1 MPSVFK
7 GLSPLERG
15 TTLRNDTTACL
26 VRAVLKGDLKQ
37 GDKLVVRKLAEQLG
51 VSATPV
57 REAIVELEAIG
68 ILEVPPNQSAVIRK
82 FGPQELFEIYHLRGL
97 LEVEATRLSCHRI
110 PPERMAKTRA
120 EVLGLLEDGRAAGS
134 SKWMAKALEQD
145 LQLHRII
152 AHYCGSG
159 RLFHEIGRYTKLM
172 EVISEAVGN
181 EHNGLLQMLKDHQR
195 IVEAMLIP
203 DAEIAARR
211 MGEHIH
217 ASALNDIGVLYGAEA
232 AEQVKNPTNTVVP
245 GYT

>member
-1 MPSVFK
+1 MLNTFK
-7 GLSPLERG
+7 SLSPLERG
-15 TTLRNDTTACL
+15 TTLRSDTTACL

-37 GDKLVVRKLAEQLG
+37 GDKLVVRKLAEHLG

-97 LEVEATRLSCHRI
+97 LETEATRLSCNRI
-110 PPERMAKTRA
+110 PQERLAKSKG
-120 EVLGLLEDGRAAGS
+120 EIGELLKESHSAGTPQ
-134 SKWMAKALEQD
+134 WMAKALEQD
-145 LQLHRII
+145 RLLHRIV
-152 AHYCGSG
+152 AHYCGLG

-195 IVEAMLIP
+195 IVEAMLMRDP
-203 DAEIAARR
+203 EIASRR

-217 ASALNDIGVLYGAEA
+217 TSALNDIGVLYGPA
-232 AEQVKNPTNTVVP
+232 AVEQVKNPNPVMQAFL
-245 GYT
+245 